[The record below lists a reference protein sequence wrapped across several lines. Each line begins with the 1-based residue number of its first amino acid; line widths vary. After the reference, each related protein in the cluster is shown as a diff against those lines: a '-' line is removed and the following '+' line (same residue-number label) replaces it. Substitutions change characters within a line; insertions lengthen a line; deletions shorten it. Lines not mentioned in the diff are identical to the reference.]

1 MDNTDI
7 VLEQKTAENIF
18 QAFQLISSAQ
28 IKELAFDKTLICSI
42 ESIVNKSK
50 GIYQVTDGPS
60 HFKAYSQGAE
70 YNVGETVYVIVPN
83 GDMSQQKIIS
93 GKYVEPEDDKKEY
106 IASFDSIIEIVNI
119 PNISGSIPINTGV
132 SFVSVIEPTSLE
144 GPYEIIGIK
153 GDFKTNLPI
162 DTFGGVYG
170 LQLTFIDEYNQ
181 EHTLVFDST
190 DMYGNPYRYTTAYT
204 QEFAF
209 EVPAGVKS
217 FNNIELKLF
226 QDNNFTTGINNEYII
241 NNDNTNYGVILE
253 NCQVVFGF
261 NTQNFNEETVFLQPT
276 GVLEYTRNDESIGA
290 SLFWIKDKDG
300 TLVSIDKIEE
310 LPANTKIHWYRYTT
324 EPDQIDELAG
334 NLWREVENLNT
345 PFVYTFYPNTEN
357 SLEGIKVII
366 ESPTKESI
374 LQELTS
380 SEMIGLREK
389 LDEAIIDDA
398 LKEEVQNNISYMINS
413 GVIAEI
419 TNFYNSLKEK
429 LANNNEAIGYLDQ
442 IYNLIIFNKQK
453 IKYYRSDDLFF
464 TNKTSDADKLKDLIQ
479 GLKLEVDLA
488 NQKGIY
494 FLYNNSK
501 KLINSA
507 ESEHYRIIKVSYN
520 SVLTGDENLD
530 KFEEITWYIP
540 IKNTMIKKPEDGKE
554 YNSEYDEYSEDTEKG
569 LAIIRR
575 KIQNT
580 NYAGAGLIANAD
592 EQIFRIKETYS
603 EFNTNNIIK
612 CEVKKV
618 GFDTIYTAETE
629 LFFGITGNN
638 GSELGLSIELYD
650 KNNKRVYSI
659 PHSGEPIQIKIR
671 FYDYNNE
678 TVNLGTP
685 TFSWLHNKKSD
696 ENFINLYEDEEGNF
710 FINCNKNKSLTEL
723 GGYILKVS
731 SGEYY
736 KGKTISGFLPIAVH
750 HGTQPYILNGSAE
763 IIYNSMG
770 TNPEYYK
777 DRFFIQDING
787 NEIANQVWTG
797 YVESTDL
804 TNSEIN
810 KWYPTIIKKE
820 DTNFYF
826 LTPNSL
832 KIFIPDLKCYN
843 IYSSVSGTPIW
854 IQPILIIQNAYGN
867 SILNEWNG
875 KLTFDE
881 KNDIILSAMMGA
893 GKKNNNNTFTGVL
906 MGDIKGENS
915 SLVGLY
921 GYQEGKQ
928 SFGFHADGTAFI
940 GKSGAGRIEFDGD
953 KGTITSGNYNEDD
966 KTGTYLGLKDGV
978 FKAYQGE
985 NNYFLVNNEKVSI
998 ASTDIT
1004 LKSGNSSL
1012 TLKDNN
1018 GINLSV
1024 GTTNNALSVRLSEN
1038 GFSVSKV
1045 NKTLLSF
1052 GGGTDYFQS
1061 ENYAVGTS
1069 GTYLDLTYGIFE
1081 SYRDKNNY
1089 LIIDDDNVSIASENI
1104 KLSGNNS
1111 SLTIDNKGISL
1122 EVDSGIKVE
1131 LTENNL
1137 LISNVNS
1144 NDIPDDSNYTG
1155 FDFDLAEGILD
1166 WRVNGVGILA
1176 NLKSNENT
1184 YLLSL
1189 GGKGN
1194 GFTLDYDGNA
1204 TFSGKLSAAT
1214 GSFSGTIIAN
1224 SGSVGSWEITDK
1236 GIFSFKP
1243 DYNYLKDNEN
1253 ITVLTEEE
1261 FNINDLDKKYVFYT
1275 LIDNAETEE
1284 AIKKAKEEAEKCIL
1298 IKGTALVK
1306 QGVIQKRSRAR
1317 ILSGTF
1323 LIDTSNNIYFLS
1335 NVKKRYQIR
1344 RVLNLNETAI
1354 ETAEKEAN
1362 AWPKDISYRAFKYV
1376 IINSNGEIKANKIE
1390 EDPAPN
1396 E

>member
-7 VLEQKTAENIF
+7 VLEQKTAENMF

-70 YNVGETVYVIVPN
+70 YNIGETVYVIVPN

-132 SFVSVIEPTSLE
+132 SFVSVIEPTGLE

-162 DTFGGVYG
+162 DTFGGAYG

-226 QDNNFTTGINNEYII
+226 QDNNFTTGINNEYIV
-241 NNDNTNYGVILE
+241 NSDNKNYGIILE

-276 GVLEYTRNDESIGA
+276 GALEYTRNDESIGT

-324 EPDQIDELAG
+324 ESDQNDELAG
-334 NLWREVENLNT
+334 NLWKEVENLNT
-345 PFVYTFYPNTEN
+345 PFVHTFYPNTEN

-380 SEMIGLREK
+380 SEMIGLREE
-389 LDEAIIDDA
+389 LDGVIIDGA

-429 LANNNEAIGYLDQ
+429 LTDNNEAIGYLDQ

-453 IKYYRSDDLFF
+453 IKYYKSDDLFF

-580 NYAGAGLIANAD
+580 DYAGAGLIANAD

-618 GFDTIYTAETE
+618 GFDTIYMAETE

-659 PHSGEPIQIKIR
+659 PHSGEPIQIKTR
-671 FYDYNNE
+671 FYNYNNE

-685 TFSWLHNKKSD
+685 TFSWLHNKESD
-696 ENFINLYEDEEGNF
+696 ENFINLYENEEGNF

-731 SGEYY
+731 SGEQY

-750 HGTQPYILNGSAE
+750 HGTQSYILNGSAE

-777 DRFFIQDING
+777 DRLFIQDING
-787 NEIANQVWTG
+787 NEITG
-797 YVESTDL
+797 GTWSGIIEG
-804 TNSEIN
+804 EQEEEG
-810 KWYPTIIKKE
+810 WYPTIEKE
-820 DTNFYF
+820 G
-826 LTPNSL
+826 LL
-832 KIFIPDLKCYN
+832 KPSASTMYISNLKPFN
-843 IYSSVSGTPIW
+843 IYYSDLW

-867 SILNEWNG
+867 SILNEWDG
-875 KLTFDE
+875 SLTLGE
-881 KNDIILSAMMGA
+881 KNGIILSSMMGA
-893 GKKNNNNTFTGVL
+893 GKKDEENRFTGVL
-906 MGDIKGENS
+906 MGDIQGDITLP

-921 GYQEGKQ
+921 GYQKGEQ

-940 GKSGAGRIEFDGD
+940 GKSGTGRINFDGNE
-953 KGTITSGNYNEDD
+953 GTIISGNYNENNE
-966 KTGTYLGLKDGV
+966 TGTYLGLKEGV

-985 NNYFLVNNEKVSI
+985 GNYFLVNKGKVSI
-998 ASTDIT
+998 ASTDIA

-1012 TLKDNN
+1012 TLKDNK

-1024 GTTNNALSVRLSEN
+1024 VGEENGISVNLSEDRFN
-1038 GFSVSKV
+1038 LIKSVNVSEDGINFIK
-1045 NKTLLSF
+1045 KEQTLLNF
-1052 GGGTDYFQS
+1052 GGDSDYLQS
-1061 ENYAVGTS
+1061 FNYEAENS
-1069 GTYLDLTYGIFE
+1069 GTYFNLTNGIFE
-1081 SYRDKNNY
+1081 SYRNVNNY
-1089 LIIDDDNVSIASENI
+1089 LIVGENNVSIASENI

-1122 EVDSGIKVE
+1122 EVINNNNNGIKVE

-1137 LISNVNS
+1137 LISNVNDNES
-1144 NDIPDDSNYTG
+1144 PDDSSYTG
-1155 FDFDLAEGILD
+1155 FDFDLAEGVLD
-1166 WRVNGVGILA
+1166 WRVNGIGILA
-1176 NLKSNENT
+1176 NLMPNEDT

-1189 GGKGN
+1189 GSKNN
-1194 GFTLDYDGNA
+1194 GFTLDYNGNA
-1204 TFSGKLSAAT
+1204 TFSGTLTAQEGIVAGWNIT
-1214 GSFSGTIIAN
+1214 EYGLFDFIPDYETLQNSGTINYFTAN
-1224 SGSVGSWEITDK
+1224 EEI
-1236 GIFSFKP
+1236 
-1243 DYNYLKDNEN
+1243 N
-1253 ITVLTEEE
+1253 IDTLT
-1261 FNINDLDKKYVFYT
+1261 NKYVYYSP
-1275 LIDNAETEE
+1275 IAEGTNDQ
-1284 AIKKAKEEAEKCIL
+1284 IKAGLKLGIL
-1298 IKGTALVK
+1298 IKGICLIR
-1306 QGVIQKRSRAR
+1306 QGFIQNRSKLRYAT
-1317 ILSGTF
+1317 GTF
-1323 LIDTSNNIYFLS
+1323 IVMKERDENNRPKVYFLS
-1335 NVKKRYQIR
+1335 NVKKRPQLRKSLGPNEQI
-1344 RVLNLNETAI
+1344 TDI
-1354 ETAEKEAN
+1354 AEQSQY
-1362 AWPKDISYRAFKYV
+1362 AWPDGLNYRRFKYV
-1376 IINSNGEIKANKIE
+1376 IINSDGELKAKE
-1390 EDPAPN
+1390 VTQDPDAEN
-1396 E
+1396 